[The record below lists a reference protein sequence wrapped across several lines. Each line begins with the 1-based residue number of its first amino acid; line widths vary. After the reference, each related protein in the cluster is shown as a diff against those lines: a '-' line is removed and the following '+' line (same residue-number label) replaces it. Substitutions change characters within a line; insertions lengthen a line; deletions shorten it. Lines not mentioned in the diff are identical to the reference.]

1 MEQKQVKEQDGA
13 EAMTAAEA
21 ISFGEPLDRQKR
33 AKLPSFPQEWQE
45 ALRAGHNDRFRWVS
59 RLQKKHDTALTTG
72 ENDCFVQTAVPESLA
87 FVSQCVITDND
98 WSGADAAGVAMS
110 SVEVTN

>member
-33 AKLPSFPQEWQE
+33 AKLPSFPQE
-45 ALRAGHNDRFRWVS
+45 
-59 RLQKKHDTALTTG
+59 
-72 ENDCFVQTAVPESLA
+72 
-87 FVSQCVITDND
+87 
-98 WSGADAAGVAMS
+98 
-110 SVEVTN
+110 